1 MANRTMVIMR
11 GNATTDTT
19 MYPDET
25 GKTIAWP
32 LGALHVQ
39 AAKDYAGILGYDAL
53 VLDVPGQPQSQ
64 QSPQAKAAWGTFLK
78 DQSVTAF
85 YGFSGGGYN
94 LKHVLDYLL
103 AHSPEELYRIDRV
116 VVFGAPKQPEH
127 EYMAAPYQ
135 SSLKARYDALAKRK
149 PGLPKWG
156 VADWTLVYRKNPLK
170 SALPKDVPQNLD
182 THMFG
187 PETLLRE
194 LHGEKQKDL
203 WQP

>member
-1 MANRTMVIMR
+1 MATRTMVIMR
-11 GNATTDTT
+11 GNGTTDTT

-25 GKTIAWP
+25 GKTVAWP
-32 LGALHVQ
+32 VGALHVKP
-39 AAKDYAGILGYDAL
+39 AKDYATLLGYDAL
-53 VLDVPGQPQSQ
+53 VLDVPGQPQGQ
-64 QSPQAKAAWGTFLK
+64 LSPQAKAAWGAFLK

-94 LKHVLDYLL
+94 LRDVLDYLL
-103 AHSPEELYRIDRV
+103 AHAPEQLYRIDRV
-116 VVFGAPKQPEH
+116 VVFGSPKQPEH
-127 EYMAAPYQ
+127 EYMAAKYQ
-135 SSLKARYDALAKRK
+135 ALLKAKYAALARRN

-170 SALPKDVPQNLD
+170 SALPKDVSQNLE

-194 LHGEKQKDL
+194 QLGEKQKDL